1 MREDEGDEG
10 GCFGGG
16 GGWKRVETERQM
28 RRKWETLQ
36 QTLIKHRLGA
46 ENWVGGGHSVSEI

>member
-1 MREDEGDEG
+1 M
-10 GCFGGG
+10 
-16 GGWKRVETERQM
+16 ETERQM